1 MRDPNH
7 KGSLSRLEVR
17 THVHFSG
24 GTRPSDSGGG
34 GGLGGAE
41 IRGAP
46 PLDTPLHFVSAVSKL
61 R

>member
-7 KGSLSRLEVR
+7 KGCLSRLEVR

-34 GGLGGAE
+34 GEAE
-41 IRGAP
+41 LRGAP